1 MKSTLKSLSSTRW
14 KRCNLKTAVVKS
26 LKTLLVDQREQF
38 ENFEATA
45 LRIDGVEQEF
55 RHGER
60 KKKRKLFADETR
72 TNDVSEDMSAR
83 EKFIKFTFYQTID
96 NIYMSSEENRCI
108 YSCVRIIC
116 LFVYFSENDVDRLV
130 AEYPND

>member
-1 MKSTLKSLSSTRW
+1 M
-14 KRCNLKTAVVKS
+14 KTAVDLLKS
-26 LKTLLVDQREQF
+26 LKTFVVDQREQF
-38 ENFEATA
+38 ENFEAAA

-83 EKFIKFTFYQTID
+83 EK
-96 NIYMSSEENRCI
+96 M
-108 YSCVRIIC
+108 
-116 LFVYFSENDVDRLV
+116 
-130 AEYPND
+130 

>member
-1 MKSTLKSLSSTRW
+1 MIAWNRNSDKA
-14 KRCNLKTAVVKS
+14 N
-26 LKTLLVDQREQF
+26 E
-38 ENFEATA
+38 
-45 LRIDGVEQEF
+45 
-55 RHGER
+55 